1 MNHQSK
7 YAVPAAVMTLSLL
20 LISACVSPQ
29 VTMNGVPAD
38 SFDLSHWAITV
49 PTDSDGDGK
58 VDTINEAQLAGYVH
72 PDFFYLDEHGRIV
85 FTTPNQ
91 AVTTRNSSNT
101 RSELRFMSRGGNVDI
116 KGKAPANNFS
126 LKAHSQA
133 DQFAS
138 IGSRMEATL
147 HVNAVALNAGK
158 PEKFPAYSAVVGQIH
173 AVKFVGEHENAGWG
187 NEPLKIFYKKWPSHK
202 KGSVFWT
209 YERNLE
215 KANPDRRDIVYPV
228 WGNTWDVDTDPGDQG
243 IALGEEF
250 SYTVNVYKN
259 TMTLTFTASA
269 HEAVSYDIDLSNNT
283 DAYGKVDKQDNPLGY
298 SGDSL
303 YFKAGIYNQC
313 STKASEGFWYAACAG
328 TGDWETDYVSGDFAR
343 ATFSRLLVGD
353 AIENK

>member
-85 FTTPNQ
+85 FTTPNK

-187 NEPLKIFYKKWPSHK
+187 NEPLKIFYKKFPNHDS
-202 KGSVFWT
+202 GSVFWA
-209 YERNLE
+209 YERNLA
-215 KANPDRRDIVYPV
+215 KNDPNRTDIAYPV
-228 WGNTWDVDTDPGDQG
+228 WGNTWDKTNSPGSEG
-243 IALGEEF
+243 INLGEEF
-250 SYTVNVYKN
+250 SYVVDVDKDI
-259 TMTLTFTASA
+259 MHLTFTAKGRKTVEYTINLA
-269 HEAVSYDIDLSNNT
+269 DNV
-283 DAYGKVDKQDNPLGY
+283 DAYGKIDDKDFAGGY
-298 SGDSL
+298 AGDQH
-303 YFKAGIYNQC
+303 YFKAGAYNQC
-313 STKASEGFWYAACAG
+313 NAGTTNPFWGTGCGG
-328 TGDWETDYVSGDFAR
+328 TGDWGTDFKNGDYTKV
-343 ATFSRLLVGD
+343 TFTKLKVTKS
-353 AIENK
+353 K